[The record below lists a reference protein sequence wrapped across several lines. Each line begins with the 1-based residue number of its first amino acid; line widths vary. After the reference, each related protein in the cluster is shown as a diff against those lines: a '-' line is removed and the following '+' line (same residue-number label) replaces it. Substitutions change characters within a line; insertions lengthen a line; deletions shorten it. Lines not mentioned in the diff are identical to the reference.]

1 MLTEPGMR
9 MEKEWWWRCKMTKT
23 FRENDRMSTVTY
35 WQLPWGYLDPP
46 PCRFPSTTP
55 WSPWQ
60 TPWLTTPA
68 KTRSLS
74 TNLIIS
80 RPIYLH
86 RRVACVDL
94 SQVFV
99 VQKVVRQL
107 LSVAQALQTLLW
119 ASWKYTSYFD
129 MIWSKLRKD
138 PSLLTVF
145 VAQPWKFWVKVK
157 VVQVVPVLLSGVTC
171 SQIKLRRVIFATKIA
186 HASRS
191 KLCLCYQTKWHSVV
205 GALCVGLLRRWKT
218 DIYLFYLPEEQSS

>member
-1 MLTEPGMR
+1 MITELEMR

-55 WSPWQ
+55 WSPSQ

-68 KTRSLS
+68 KSRSLS

-80 RPIYLH
+80 RLNLH
-86 RRVACVDL
+86 RRVAGVDL
-94 SQVFV
+94 TQVFV

-119 ASWKYTSYFD
+119 KDTSYFD
-129 MIWSKLRKD
+129 RIWSKLRKD

-157 VVQVVPVLLSGVTC
+157 VVQVVPVLPSGVTC
-171 SQIKLRRVIFATKIA
+171 SQIKLCRVIFATKIA

-191 KLCLCYQTKWHSVV
+191 KLCLCYQTK
-205 GALCVGLLRRWKT
+205 
-218 DIYLFYLPEEQSS
+218 